1 MLSLGRNPIR
11 RVNEPDLT
19 RLRGLPRA
27 EAMRIA
33 MIKYGWDAATAARKV
48 DIEQG
53 RYEDVMAEGTGQIPY
68 PDADGIY
75 ATFWEDL

>member
-1 MLSLGRNPIR
+1 MFSFVMNLTISMR
-11 RVNEPDLT
+11 EPDLA

-53 RYEDVMAEGTGQIPY
+53 RQEL
-68 PDADGIY
+68 ADRNGR
-75 ATFWEDL
+75 ALHMDTEQSQAG

>member
-1 MLSLGRNPIR
+1 MFSFGRNLIISVR
-11 RVNEPDLT
+11 EPDLA
-19 RLRGLPRA
+19 RLRDLPRA

-53 RYEDVMAEGTGQIPY
+53 RQELAERNGRALRL
-68 PDADGIY
+68 DAEKSQAY
-75 ATFWEDL
+75 LQKRV